1 MSPRCLDPFFRFVLL
16 IALCGFVY
24 APAQA
29 QQSSASPL
37 SKPQLEQLVAPIAL
51 HPDPLLSQM
60 LMAST
65 YPTEVVQ
72 AARWA
77 KEHPGV
83 SGTALEDAM
92 QKQPWDPSVKAL
104 AAVPQALQM
113 MSDKLEWTQQLG
125 DAFLGQQEELLAA
138 VQRLRQRAEAAG
150 HLKSSEQQT
159 VKTVQAP
166 TGPGTP
172 TGPATP
178 MIAIEPANP
187 EYLSVP
193 VYDPRVVY
201 GDWPYPEYEPYYW
214 YPAGFTGGGVLA
226 FATAAAIGSAIWGN
240 LDWWRNRVDINV
252 NRFNQFNRT
261 KIADNTWRHNP
272 GHRGNV
278 PYRDAKV
285 GQRFGQA
292 GRTAARDAYRGKA
305 DAGRRDLAK
314 GQGDGGAKAKAAQG
328 GQQASLARQRRP
340 NAAGKAKAA
349 QGGAA
354 AKAKSAGCRARQAR
368 GSSQVGGRACAR
380 EPSTPEPAP
389 GRAGLG
395 LGMGQG
401 KLAGPGPPPIGR
413 KCAAMHR
420 WAAGTVRPSVVA
432 AAAATGSA
440 WGAGASGAAA
450 EAAAE
455 GAGGAGD
462 GGAPPQERGPWKRPK
477 LAWTAGPRGSG
488 TPLACSLRPHRF
500 LREAKRCAHGGQC
513 QSSSGFTL
521 IAILRASI
529 IGSSET
535 AEAIKGHPAGGT
547 LSATRTRGSGVS
559 GHVA

>member
-1 MSPRCLDPFFRFVLL
+1 MSTRCRDPFLSLALL
-16 IALCGFVY
+16 IGLCSFVY

-29 QQSSASPL
+29 QQSTASPL
-37 SKPQLEQLVAPIAL
+37 SKAQLEQLVAPIAL

-92 QKQPWDPSVKAL
+92 QKQPWDPSVKAM

-113 MSDKLEWTQQLG
+113 MSDKLDWTQQLG

-150 HLKSSEQQT
+150 HLKSTEQQT

-172 TGPATP
+172 TGAGATP

-201 GDWPYPEYEPYYW
+201 GAWPYPDYEPYYW

-240 LDWWRNRVDINV
+240 LDWRRNRVDINV

-261 KIADNTWRHNP
+261 KIADNAWRHNP
-272 GHRGNV
+272 RHRGNV

-285 GQRFGQA
+285 GQRFGDA
-292 GRTAARDAYRGKA
+292 GRTGARDAYRGKA

-314 GQGDGGAKAKAAQG
+314 AKSADGGAKKAAQGAAKAKAAQG
-328 GQQASLARQRRP
+328 
-340 NAAGKAKAA
+340 AGKAKAA
-349 QGGAA
+349 QGAAA
-354 AKAKSAGCRARQAR
+354 AKAKSAA
-368 GSSQVGGRACAR
+368 
-380 EPSTPEPAP
+380 
-389 GRAGLG
+389 
-395 LGMGQG
+395 
-401 KLAGPGPPPIGR
+401 
-413 KCAAMHR
+413 
-420 WAAGTVRPSVVA
+420 
-432 AAAATGSA
+432 
-440 WGAGASGAAA
+440 
-450 EAAAE
+450 
-455 GAGGAGD
+455 
-462 GGAPPQERGPWKRPK
+462 
-477 LAWTAGPRGSG
+477 AGPRKPKAAAKSQAARAKGPQHAGS
-488 TPLACSLRPHRF
+488 R
-500 LREAKRCAHGGQC
+500 
-513 QSSSGFTL
+513 
-521 IAILRASI
+521 
-529 IGSSET
+529 
-535 AEAIKGHPAGGT
+535 
-547 LSATRTRGSGVS
+547 
-559 GHVA
+559 

>member
-1 MSPRCLDPFFRFVLL
+1 MSTRCLDPFLRFALL

-37 SKPQLEQLVAPIAL
+37 SKAQLEQLVAPIAL

-113 MSDKLEWTQQLG
+113 MSDKLDWTQQLG

-150 HLKSSEQQT
+150 HLKSSEQLT

-166 TGPGTP
+166 TAPGTP
-172 TGPATP
+172 TGPATTP

-201 GDWPYPEYEPYYW
+201 GGWPYPEYEPYYW

-240 LDWWRNRVDINV
+240 LDWRRNRVDINV

-272 GHRGNV
+272 RHRGNV

-285 GQRFGQA
+285 GQRFGDA
-292 GRTAARDAYRGKA
+292 GRTAARDTYRGKA

-314 GQGDGGAKAKAAQG
+314 AKAGDGGARAKAAQGAAKAKVPQGAGKAKAAQG
-328 GQQASLARQRRP
+328 
-340 NAAGKAKAA
+340 AGKAKAA

-354 AKAKSAGCRARQAR
+354 AKAKSAAAGHGKHAAGAKSAAARAKGAQNARASAGHGARQASRPRATAHRPQTR
-368 GSSQVGGRACAR
+368 GYAPTGGGHR
-380 EPSTPEPAP
+380 PAFR
-389 GRAGLG
+389 GGG
-395 LGMGQG
+395 GG
-401 KLAGPGPPPIGR
+401 
-413 KCAAMHR
+413 HR
-420 WAAGTVRPSVVA
+420 I
-432 AAAATGSA
+432 
-440 WGAGASGAAA
+440 
-450 EAAAE
+450 
-455 GAGGAGD
+455 GAGG
-462 GGAPPQERGPWKRPK
+462 GGFRG
-477 LAWTAGPRGSG
+477 GGGGGGRG
-488 TPLACSLRPHRF
+488 
-500 LREAKRCAHGGQC
+500 GG
-513 QSSSGFTL
+513 
-521 IAILRASI
+521 R
-529 IGSSET
+529 
-535 AEAIKGHPAGGT
+535 GGGG
-547 LSATRTRGSGVS
+547 RRR
-559 GHVA
+559 